1 MFKQVVDSF
10 QKGFSLANKSWGLF
24 LLALSLPLLGNI
36 SSLLGNSFIGITL
49 QVVGFLLIFIYFGF
63 SFSLPIFLVHR
74 QQGKSL
80 SFGNIVFTSLKNTK
94 RLILFT
100 ILTLLFIA
108 IGGILGLFLIVI
120 FLYGG
125 NFYFM
130 QNLPPGLY
138 FWDFMLALIIG
149 LCSFFTFA
157 PIYFSLEKN
166 GVLSSIKKSV
176 SFSFKHLNFI
186 IVIFII
192 YVSTH
197 LVGVLF
203 FNNYQ
208 NLYQLFIRNTIY
220 VYESFL
226 ISAASLIF
234 YQNLTKNVPSSSQKK
249 NNSSY

>member
-1 MFKQVVDSF
+1 MFKQVIDSF
-10 QKGFSLANKSWGLF
+10 QKGFSLTNKSWGLF
-24 LLALSLPLLGNI
+24 LLALSLPLLSNI
-36 SSLLGNSFIGITL
+36 FPLLGNSFIGITL
-49 QVVGFLLIFIYFGF
+49 QVVGFLSIFIDFGF
-63 SFSLPIFLVHR
+63 SVSLPIFLVYK

-80 SFGNIVFTSLKNTK
+80 SFGKIVSTTLLNTK
-94 RLILFT
+94 RLMLFT
-100 ILTLLFIA
+100 ILILLFMF
-108 IGGILGLFLIVI
+108 IGGLLSLFLIAI

-125 NFYFM
+125 NFDFM

-176 SFSFKHLNFI
+176 SFSFKNLNFI
-186 IVIFII
+186 MVLFVIS
-192 YVSTH
+192 VSTY
-197 LVGVLF
+197 LVLALF
-203 FNNYQ
+203 LNNHQ

-220 VYESFL
+220 AYELLL

-249 NNSSY
+249 NKLS